1 MSEKPETDRDEEL
14 ILNDE
19 TLLETLRNSE
29 DFIN

>member
-1 MSEKPETDRDEEL
+1 MSDKPETDRDDEL

-19 TLLETLRNSE
+19 TLETLRNSE